1 MVCLCHDEAAW
12 EARVSKHHLTN
23 IREMRELNNTTLTVG
38 FRVVRKFCS
47 LKEATF
53 APYVCCGLIIEN
65 RRERLPVW
73 PLERSREDCEV
84 MDLHHRGFGQNSP
97 R

>member
-1 MVCLCHDEAAW
+1 MVCLCHDEVAW
-12 EARVSKHHLTN
+12 EARVSEYHLTN

-53 APYVCCGLIIEN
+53 APSAWFDNRKSSGTLTRVAFRKIQGGL
-65 RRERLPVW
+65 
-73 PLERSREDCEV
+73 
-84 MDLHHRGFGQNSP
+84 
-97 R
+97 

>member
-1 MVCLCHDEAAW
+1 MGCLCHDEAAW
-12 EARVSKHHLTN
+12 EARVSEHHLTN

-53 APYVCCGLIIEN
+53 APSVWWFDNRKSSETLTRVAFRKIQGGL
-65 RRERLPVW
+65 
-73 PLERSREDCEV
+73 
-84 MDLHHRGFGQNSP
+84 
-97 R
+97 